1 MLYTNLKHI
10 ESAVDYTR
18 IIRDNERVV
27 IICGSMGPVCVPVY
41 RMADE
46 LEAEYIHVKFFDM
59 EYDNPESDVIRSL
72 PEVQEFRNVPYIIWY
87 KNGKVVQLTSGI
99 QSKVQVIDILE
110 KEFGV
115 PVNS

>member
-1 MLYTNLKHI
+1 
-10 ESAVDYTR
+10 
-18 IIRDNERVV
+18 
-27 IICGSMGPVCVPVY
+27 
-41 RMADE
+41 
-46 LEAEYIHVKFFDM
+46 M